1 MNTTNLS
8 RANYRAKATALT
20 AALLLPLGTISPSP
34 ASASPDATLFNAVT
48 TGISATETQINGQ
61 ATTAT
66 APTGSPAP
74 IESGSL
80 SSLSNFRDVAGSSAN
95 PIMTEDGRH
104 IRRGLGYRS
113 NALRE
118 PSDEDL
124 ARMTQAGVTRVVD
137 LLNIKERN

>member
-1 MNTTNLS
+1 
-8 RANYRAKATALT
+8 
-20 AALLLPLGTISPSP
+20 
-34 ASASPDATLFNAVT
+34 
-48 TGISATETQINGQ
+48 
-61 ATTAT
+61 
-66 APTGSPAP
+66 
-74 IESGSL
+74 
-80 SSLSNFRDVAGSSAN
+80 
-95 PIMTEDGRH
+95 MTEDGRH